1 VKLQLQSMMQESP
14 INNTETLSDLPS
26 TPTNLP

>member
-14 INNTETLSDLPS
+14 MNNTETLSDLPS